1 MLFFLFRVTYV
12 CYQVKLLNSISENL
26 GEAMKSVQ
34 SRAEFSHQ
42 LESIVKGVEVRTSFP
57 FYVTYTCRNGQSV
70 CMYVC
75 MCNSVVFASAPLVL
89 PF

>member
-1 MLFFLFRVTYV
+1 MLFFLFRVTFV

-57 FYVTYTCRNGQSV
+57 FYVSYTCRSGQSV
-70 CMYVC
+70 CMYV
-75 MCNSVVFASAPLVL
+75 
-89 PF
+89 